1 MRNSGLKV
9 FLALLICTAYLTG
22 FSYTGEAVWDY
33 LSNGDRFEPNTKIAS
48 IDISG
53 LPQKKAAQKV
63 EDSIKQWKNENP
75 VKLTFLQQEQI
86 LPENAIQFNVDESI
100 RSAVN
105 GQTNPLEVS
114 LDSMLVDR
122 ILADLASNDASQID
136 MDTVKK
142 QIVESAVNLG
152 QGENYNLE
160 KYVAGEER
168 VIHEASLS
176 VPADDPEIL
185 KFVQSNPT
193 VKIEAQS
200 QWSLFK
206 QFPEATDQS
215 SLGMLASA
223 VFQSV
228 LGTNFIV
235 VERHTGIA
243 VPSYTSPGLEA
254 KIIPNEMDLKVFNPN
269 HTDYSLTFELNEGN
283 LTVKV
288 TGKPLLYAYE
298 PVISEPE
305 YFPFKQIIRY
315 NPALSV
321 GEEKK
326 TRSGADGLLI
336 NVSRRVLD
344 SQGFSM
350 GIEKIAEDFYPP
362 IHEILEKRYYVPI
375 ETVEPVIND
384 LLNPETGLPA
394 APADPEPA
402 PAAEEEPASEPP
414 VQEEPETKTQ
424 QPAESESESGQS
436 DPKEEPAA
444 AENQEPIEK

>member
-1 MRNSGLKV
+1 
-9 FLALLICTAYLTG
+9 
-22 FSYTGEAVWDY
+22 
-33 LSNGDRFEPNTKIAS
+33 
-48 IDISG
+48 
-53 LPQKKAAQKV
+53 
-63 EDSIKQWKNENP
+63 
-75 VKLTFLQQEQI
+75 
-86 LPENAIQFNVDESI
+86 
-100 RSAVN
+100 
-105 GQTNPLEVS
+105 
-114 LDSMLVDR
+114 
-122 ILADLASNDASQID
+122 
-136 MDTVKK
+136 
-142 QIVESAVNLG
+142 
-152 QGENYNLE
+152 
-160 KYVAGEER
+160 
-168 VIHEASLS
+168 
-176 VPADDPEIL
+176 
-185 KFVQSNPT
+185 
-193 VKIEAQS
+193 
-200 QWSLFK
+200 
-206 QFPEATDQS
+206 
-215 SLGMLASA
+215 MLASA